1 MICIFR
7 KRKTVKFIVTE
18 KTAIAY
24 YNIEDFA
31 LSIFYFLLAAN
42 KGLLKVRQ
50 FSHGDLMPLDTS
62 EIMFPNGLCH
72 ETGGCFLAGD
82 IRSSEQMALASLH
95 TLFVREHNRIAKKL
109 YQINPHWSGNTVFE
123 ETRKIIGGILQKI
136 TYEDYLPEL
145 LGVYP
150 IPRYT
155 GYKYWV
161 NPGVINSVAAAAYR
175 FGHSTIRPS
184 FDILDENF
192 QKVGAPIPLKHVFFN
207 NTYINRHGIDSLLLG
222 LCAFGAEKVDRS
234 FSTGIMHH
242 LFERKHSPGLN
253 LIALNIQRGRDHGL
267 PGYNDFRRYCK
278 LTDARTFDDTAN
290 EISSENRK
298 ILAELY
304 NNDPTIADLF
314 VAGVS
319 ETPLPGSQLGPTFS
333 CLIKEQFSRLRDGDR
348 FFYRRGKVFTK
359 SQLKEIRKITLS
371 RIICDNLKSG
381 KRLWLQENVFHALEN
396 GVRQV
401 ACSAIPKIDLE
412 QWRGEI
418 RK

>member
-1 MICIFR
+1 MVYIFK
-7 KRKTVKFIVTE
+7 KRKAVKFIVTE
-18 KTAIAY
+18 KNVIVY
-24 YNIEDFA
+24 SMQEFA
-31 LSIFYFLLAAN
+31 QSIFHFILAAN
-42 KGLLKVRQ
+42 KGLLKIRH

-72 ETGGCFLAGD
+72 KTGGCFLAGD

-109 YQINPHWSGNTVFE
+109 NEINPHWTGDTIFE
-123 ETRKIIGGILQKI
+123 ETRKIVGGMLQKI
-136 TYEDYLPEL
+136 TYEDYLPQL
-145 LGVYP
+145 LGAYP

-184 FDILDENF
+184 FDILDENHR
-192 QKVGAPIPLKHVFFN
+192 KVGAPIPLKHVFFN
-207 NTYINRHGIDSLLLG
+207 NSYINRHGIDSLLLG
-222 LCAFGAEKVDRS
+222 LCAFGAEKVDRT
-234 FSTGIMHH
+234 FAVGIMHH
-242 LFERKHSPGLN
+242 LFERERLPGLN

-278 LTDARTFDDTAN
+278 LTDARTFDHTAN

-304 NNDPTIADLF
+304 NDDPTIADLF
-314 VAGVS
+314 VAGVA

-333 CLIKEQFSRLRDGDR
+333 CLIKEQFARLRDGDR
-348 FFYRRGKVFTK
+348 FFYRKGKVFTK
-359 SQLKEIRKITLS
+359 SQLREIRKITLS

-381 KRLWLQENVFHALEN
+381 KRLWLQENVFYAVKN
-396 GVRQV
+396 GVRRV
-401 ACSAIPKIDLE
+401 ACSRIPKIDLN
-412 QWRGEI
+412 QWIGEFCLF
-418 RK
+418 